1 MYKNKYMGYLKDI
14 EAKVNMYEEASKMK
28 LMSGLPII
36 CRLDGSSFSTF
47 TKGLVS
53 PYDIRLTNLMIEC
66 CKYLVEYTNAKIGF
80 VGSDEISLIIYEPDL
95 NTQPIYNGRIEKIL
109 SELPAKLSVR
119 FNKLLPKY
127 LPEKVDKEPYFDC
140 KVWNVPTIEDAINC
154 LWMREESVFK
164 NAITMASLNYYSH
177 KELECK
183 NGSEKQ
189 EMLFQKGI
197 NFNDYP
203 VEFKRGVYIKRIKK
217 FRKYTTEEIDKL
229 PLKHKARE
237 NPDLEVE
244 RTEIVQLNIPPL
256 KKIKNKVGVLFYN
269 EEVKGFELN
278 GI

>member
-1 MYKNKYMGYLKDI
+1 MGYLKDV
-14 EAKVNMYEEASKMK
+14 EDKVNMYEEASKMK
-28 LMSGLPII
+28 LMAGLPII
-36 CRLDGSSFSTF
+36 CRLDGSAFSTF
-47 TKGLVS
+47 TKKLNR

-66 CKYLVEYTNAKIGF
+66 CKYLVEYTNAKVGF
-80 VGSDEISLIIYEPDL
+80 CGSDEISLLIYEPDL
-95 NTQPIYNGRIEKIL
+95 NTQPIYNGRLEKML

-119 FNKLLPKY
+119 FNKLLPKF
-127 LPEKVDKEPYFDC
+127 LPEKAHLEPYFDC
-140 KVWNVPTIEDAINC
+140 KVWNVPTIEDAVNS

-203 VEFKRGVYIKRIKK
+203 VEFKRGVYIKRSKIL
-217 FRKYTTEEIDKL
+217 RKYTIDEINKL
-229 PLKHKARE
+229 PLKHKAKE
-237 NPDLEVE
+237 NPNLEVE
-244 RTEIVQLNIPPL
+244 RTEIVQLDIPPL
-256 KKIKNKVGVLFYN
+256 KKIKNKVGVLIYS
-269 EEVKGFELN
+269 EEVKGFESD